1 MTPQDELRLIRA
13 LNSEDI
19 TSSQELK
26 IMRAFESGE
35 GSADDILGMRQS
47 SLGGLR
53 APSFDDLDNVSDLK
67 DREMFDYKTGAKGGL
82 RAKLSFMETAEEK
95 ENLLRNIVGEEGYTK
110 DADGRLAL
118 TEAGQINQGM
128 ESIGKNLIIED
139 EGFSFRDLADLTGV
153 LPETV
158 GAVGGAILGAP
169 GVVTSGLGAAGGA
182 ALGQS
187 VEEIIEKML
196 GLQKQSFGE
205 VALDVG
211 KEALLA
217 GTLDV
222 AGNLIFR
229 AGKAVIG
236 GGLRAAKQAGGR
248 GSQSAI
254 NVAGETPEAQALRI
268 LKADSPGLP
277 SLESAGLPSPIARMG
292 RISQT
297 VSGNKDQAINNVLY
311 ALDQKDKLLQSAGVA
326 SVDDVAD
333 VIKNAV
339 PQKAKAL
346 ETQLLEAQKSSMRAI
361 ESGVE
366 TLSKA
371 TDEGV
376 DLSDDLL
383 KSLTDN
389 YASFTKLAEQNY
401 KAVNDVF
408 AKINRPIT
416 IGRGPNQ
423 RTVTQTAG
431 EYAFF
436 DIGHLKTQYDDVIR
450 QEYGGSA
457 AAAPEAFTEFG
468 EQLRQLIAA
477 GEDLGSEVGF
487 TSFKGLRGFR
497 KNIRDTLSDRSLSM
511 GETTPRRLLTNMMD
525 EVDKMMQGDIPISFK
540 GVGQGGSATIKKGLA
555 LHKKAQAEY
564 AKEISVFR
572 KLETLGILRNLG
584 EATKDVKLE
593 AGRNFLKITEN
604 KENIKAVLNAIEKR
618 GGDVEDVRRGIA
630 RKYLDDAL
638 SNSGKDSLDPLSF
651 NGVKFHTQIENIR
664 RSGVGKELFGK
675 DWGQVQ
681 SLSKALSYNGVKKM
695 DDEVLRK
702 IIQQNP
708 GDDVVSTLRNVSDAQ
723 IGLNKALSATAI
735 SKLAKGTL
743 DPEEAAAAILNPN
756 MQRSQMI
763 KVLDFFKDDPTAR
776 KTIEDAVL
784 RDILGSVDEK
794 IFISESAASSLS
806 NAIKAY
812 KPETLDLVLG
822 KDKMKGI
829 RQLADDLVFLKDT
842 GAKGAG
848 SLAADAIRTG
858 IVTSPIKNFGKSV
871 RFKIINRLVNNPD
884 ALKKYLE
891 ARVKSQSPQAISQG
905 IVQQLNDATAA
916 VTGSTTPLSQTAA
929 GAANTISKVSEGLNR
944 AKIASRQAGARAILA
959 EQESRGTQVPN
970 VTAPQSELFQQDI
983 FFGSPVGPTF
993 KGPEKQTQSNLR
1005 QRAAQNPYI
1014 ASSLLG
1020 GLGNADLL

>member
-35 GSADDILGMRQS
+35 GSADDILGMRKS

-139 EGFSFRDLADLTGV
+139 EGLSFRDLADLTGV
-153 LPETV
+153 LPETI
-158 GAVGGAILGAP
+158 GAVGGAIIGAP
-169 GVVTSGLGAAGGA
+169 GIVTSGLGAAGGA

-236 GGLRAAKQAGGR
+236 GGVRAAKQVGGR

-564 AKEISVFR
+564 AKEIGVFQ

-675 DWGQVQ
+675 DWGQV
-681 SLSKALSYNGVKKM
+681 
-695 DDEVLRK
+695 
-702 IIQQNP
+702 
-708 GDDVVSTLRNVSDAQ
+708 VSDAQ

-735 SKLAKGTL
+735 NKLAKGTL

-983 FFGSPVGPTF
+983 FSGSPVEPTF

-1014 ASSLLG
+1014 AASLLG